1 MLLFFSDRR
10 LIFFVNGM
18 NRSRHGNEERQPSR
32 SAEERAERERK
43 EELHR
48 RYLEEEKRAME
59 RARQEAREMYE
70 KNRER
75 FMAELK
81 DRDEKLKH
89 LDKL

>member
-10 LIFFVNGM
+10 LILFFVNGM
-18 NRSRHGNEERQPSR
+18 NRNRGNEERQPSR